1 MEKMGRKNKK
11 RMLASSKK
19 EEKRIK
25 GDKTEK

>member
-19 EEKRIK
+19 EEKRII
-25 GDKTEK
+25 GA